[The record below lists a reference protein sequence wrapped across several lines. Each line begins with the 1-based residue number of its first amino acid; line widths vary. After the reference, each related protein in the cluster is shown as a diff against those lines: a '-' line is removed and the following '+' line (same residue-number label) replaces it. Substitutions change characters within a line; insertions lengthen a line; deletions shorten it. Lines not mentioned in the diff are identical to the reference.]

1 LPYNGTIYGKKDHS
15 EREADVMIKSMT
27 GFGRFEEIT
36 DDYKISVEMKA
47 VNHRYLDL
55 SIKMPKKFNYF
66 EAGIRTLLKDYIQRG
81 KVDVFISY
89 EDYTEGRLCLKYNSG
104 LAAEYMDAYRKM
116 AEQFGLPN
124 TVTVNDL
131 ARCPEVF
138 TMEQAPDDEEEM
150 WKVLSHAVREAAERF
165 VNTRTLEG
173 ENLKND
179 LLGKLDYMERLV
191 SEVEERSP
199 QVISEYRIKL
209 EDKIRELLASAAID
223 ENRIATEVTI
233 FADKICVDEETVRLR
248 SHISNTRKELTEGGS
263 IGRKLDFIAQEM
275 NREANTILS
284 KANDLEI
291 SQRAIALKTEVEKVR
306 EQIQNIE

>member
-1 LPYNGTIYGKKDHS
+1 
-15 EREADVMIKSMT
+15 M
-27 GFGRFEEIT
+27 
-36 DDYKISVEMKA
+36 
-47 VNHRYLDL
+47 
-55 SIKMPKKFNYF
+55 
-66 EAGIRTLLKDYIQRG
+66 
-81 KVDVFISY
+81 DVFISY
-89 EDYTEGRLCLKYNSG
+89 EDYTEGRLCLKYNSA
-104 LAAEYMDAYRKM
+104 LAAEYMEGYRKM

-138 TMEQAPDDEEEM
+138 TMEQAPDDEDEM
-150 WKVLSHAVREAAERF
+150 WKVLSHAIREAAQRF

-173 ENLKND
+173 ENLKTD
-179 LLGKLDYMERLV
+179 LLGKLDYMETLV
-191 SEVEERSP
+191 SEVEARSP
-199 QVISEYRIKL
+199 QVVSEYRTKL
-209 EDKIRELLASAAID
+209 EDKIKELLAGAALD

-248 SHISNTRKELTEGGS
+248 SHIVNTRKELTEGGS